1 MQCVIYRS
9 SRKADS
15 YLYIEKED
23 EFSRVPQ
30 ALIEMLGHLEKVM
43 ELELSEERKLAN
55 ADINNV
61 RQCLKDQGY
70 YLQMPPRPEIAGAV
84 IH

>member
-23 EFSRVPQ
+23 EFSRVPK

-43 ELELSEERKLAN
+43 DLELSTERKLAN

-61 RQCLKDQGY
+61 RQSLKDQGY
-70 YLQMPPRPEIAGAV
+70 YLQMPPRPEIASAAL
-84 IH
+84 H